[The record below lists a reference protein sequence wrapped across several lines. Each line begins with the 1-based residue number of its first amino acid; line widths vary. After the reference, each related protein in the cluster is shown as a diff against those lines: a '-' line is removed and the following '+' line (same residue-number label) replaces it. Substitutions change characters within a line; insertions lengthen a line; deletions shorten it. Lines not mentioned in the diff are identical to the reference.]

1 MSIKKESAASVATT
15 GSGDENHL
23 LGDVAYY
30 TKNQDINQG
39 IVSHYL
45 QKGAEN
51 AILAKDLAKMIGI
64 SSIRFLQVVI
74 SRERQDGI
82 LILSSDKGYF
92 LPDDGEKGREEIKR
106 FVTTYRAM
114 ALSTLRILKT
124 ANRALR
130 NAEGQY
136 SLLKEDD

>member
-1 MSIKKESAASVATT
+1 MSKKKESAASVATT
-15 GSGDENHL
+15 GSGDGNHL
-23 LGDVAYY
+23 LDDITNTTRTQA
-30 TKNQDINQG
+30 KNQE
-39 IVSHYL
+39 IVSNYL
-45 QKGAEN
+45 KKGAEN

-64 SSIRFLQVVI
+64 SSIRFLQVII
-74 SRERQDGI
+74 SRERQEGI

-124 ANRALR
+124 ANRALK

-136 SLLKEDD
+136 SLLNEGE